1 MEELRSR
8 LKVIKEDMKQL
19 EQLTE
24 MIRKETSIFESFD
37 KVNKE
42 VL

>member
-1 MEELRSR
+1 MEDLRSR

-37 KVNKE
+37 KVSKE